1 MLLAVLTKR
10 VGLALATQDV
20 FVNVVGGFEL
30 TEPAVDLG
38 IALAIASNFV
48 ERRVAADM
56 VALGEVG
63 LGGELRAVP
72 RLAQRVREAAKL
84 GFRRVVALPMRLRA
98 ENDPANSIFWV
109 RCRDHRGSS
118 LSAAVE
124 IALE

>member
-10 VGLALATQDV
+10 AGLALSTQDV

-84 GFRRVVALPMRLRA
+84 GFRRVVAPPMRLRA
-98 ENDPANSIFWV
+98 ESDPTNSTSGLEVEIIEAAT
-109 RCRDHRGSS
+109 